1 MRESV
6 LSDLSAQPTVALLV
20 VVLALSQGVVQAQS
34 ETTPDGSSDVPFVE
48 RVDVNVVNIEVSVT
62 RNGRPVDGLTKEDF
76 IVEDDGNE
84 VEISNFYAV
93 EKGTRQSPG
102 APVPDA
108 ETESFDVQIQPSFV
122 VILIDNTFIAPASR
136 KRVVDRL
143 QEHLDALLDAG
154 SRIMVV
160 DKAREIEIIQG
171 FTTDRMEVEAA
182 IESIA
187 KSSAEGGQ
195 NVAAERLVRR
205 RIDMGARPALTIGAG
220 GADPAAADAQAT
232 FAEIQAYAEEMS
244 SHTRRSAAVLRHFI
258 TSLSGLE
265 GRKAVIHVADELPL
279 QIGESL
285 FNTWFDKYSTY
296 SELVGVFSAGEA
308 LLDFDNSDVI
318 LDLVTEAAT
327 NRVTFY
333 PLSSGDTA
341 TVTAASARS
350 GSVSEAPSFS
360 SRTAASEGT
369 GLRLLARQTGGDWA
383 SNLANLDPVV
393 ERMTTDLAS
402 YYSIGYPSPHA
413 ADGERHRIKV
423 RVRGRDDL
431 DLRYQTSYVDKDGDR
446 IMTDRTLAALMM
458 DADRNPLAA
467 WVEVG
472 EPERQKRNRYVVPIA
487 VKLPLANLA
496 LIPQDQKHVGS
507 VSVFVVVQDEEGRI
521 SQPQRIP
528 VPGLHT
534 KRTLRA
540 GQHHGRGLRHQA
552 RHAARSPDDRHRSPR
567 RHQYGRLDSTG
578 RVRRRRQ
585 EAVARL

>member
-1 MRESV
+1 MRDR
-6 LSDLSAQPTVALLV
+6 LSSGLGVRHTVTALLAV
-20 VVLALSQGVVQAQS
+20 VCAMSSQVAQGQS
-34 ETTPDGSSDVPFVE
+34 EAPADGSSELPFVE
-48 RVDVNVVNIEVSVT
+48 RVDVNVVSIEVSVT
-62 RNGRPVDGLTKEDF
+62 RDGRPVDGLTKEDF
-76 IVEDDGNE
+76 IVEDDGQE

-93 EKGTRQSPG
+93 EKGAKRAG
-102 APVPDA
+102 APAASGPD
-108 ETESFDVQIQPSFV
+108 EDLESLDVQIQPSFV

-143 QEHLDALLDAG
+143 EEHLDDLLDAG

-160 DKAREIEIIQG
+160 DKAREIEIVQG
-171 FTTDRMEVEAA
+171 FTTDRLEVEAA

-205 RIDMGARPALTIGAG
+205 RIEMGARPALTIGAG

-265 GRKAVIHVADELPL
+265 GRKAILHVADELPL

-296 SELVGVFSAGEA
+296 SDLVGVFSAGEA
-308 LLDFDNSDVI
+308 LLDFDNSNVI

-341 TVTAASARS
+341 TVTSASARS
-350 GSVSEAPSFS
+350 GSVAEAPSFS

-402 YYSIGYPSPHA
+402 YYSIGYASPHS
-413 ADGERHRIKV
+413 ADGERHRVKV

-431 DLRYQTSYVDKDGDR
+431 DLRYQTSYVDKDADR
-446 IMTDRTLAALMM
+446 LMTDRTLAALMM

-472 EPERQKRNRYVVPIA
+472 EPERQKRNRYVVPIV

-528 VPGLHT
+528 VPVSIPNQRFEKVSTTAAAYVTRLAMRRGRQTLAIGL
-534 KRTLRA
+534 RDDISAVGSTLRVEFDVGA
-540 GQHHGRGLRHQA
+540 KKQ
-552 RHAARSPDDRHRSPR
+552 
-567 RHQYGRLDSTG
+567 
-578 RVRRRRQ
+578 
-585 EAVARL
+585 